1 MNSTRWCYS
10 SSNFCWFVFP
20 FLEFQM
26 KFIPDIYATFFNK
39 AIGLRVGFGID
50 KLKDLSIFN
59 KFFSHQANV
68 IFFIPSMVPNN
79 FFHLWIQNIFT
90 NMKKTP
96 NIFAKFCIEA
106 AVPKHINVFSVFNI
120 EYFSFKQK
128 WVDIFC
134 YWNMNVKNKISIE

>member
-1 MNSTRWCYS
+1 
-10 SSNFCWFVFP
+10 
-20 FLEFQM
+20 M

-59 KFFSHQANV
+59 KFFSYQANV
-68 IFFIPSMVPNN
+68 IFFIPNMVPNN

-90 NMKKTP
+90 NMKKKP

-120 EYFSFKQK
+120 EYLSFKQK

-134 YWNMNVKNKISIE
+134 Y